1 MSNSNRISL
10 EQSLKAYQVM
20 HSPSKFSWKQHWA
33 KEKFSSADMFNC
45 SDEEQEQ
52 FKKRLKECTITMCGG
67 IKALSGDV
75 VTLDKVVSTI
85 TDVNN
90 KNMSGIFHDIAPN
103 GGLILKTEKETQTF
117 LSAELTK
124 ENFI

>member
-33 KEKFSSADMFNC
+33 KEKFSSADMLNC

-85 TDVNN
+85 TSHGAGYIDKDLETIV
-90 KNMSGIFHDIAPN
+90 GVQTDAP
-103 GGLILKTEKETQTF
+103 LKR
-117 LSAELTK
+117 
-124 ENFI
+124 